1 MTSPPRQ
8 CGGAWRGDDG
18 RTRTGAVRVR
28 IEPASR
34 PHRGYFAAASH
45 PPLQLPA
52 VESASARSLAARAYP
67 RFGEMRRDCGVG
79 GVQLGR
85 KEEKEEDD
93 LKGDGEEREGVG
105 GGGDVGVGVEGGAA
119 RALHSSHARATP
131 SVSAEKRR
139 ISCSLSAGFGP
150 LAAAATTT
158 SAAASAAPVAAA
170 AAAAA

>member
-1 MTSPPRQ
+1 M
-8 CGGAWRGDDG
+8 WGD
-18 RTRTGAVRVR
+18 
-28 IEPASR
+28 
-34 PHRGYFAAASH
+34 
-45 PPLQLPA
+45 
-52 VESASARSLAARAYP
+52 
-67 RFGEMRRDCGVG
+67 MRRS
-79 GVQLGR
+79 
-85 KEEKEEDD
+85 
-93 LKGDGEEREGVG
+93 GEIWRT
-105 GGGDVGVGVEGGAA
+105 

>member
-1 MTSPPRQ
+1 M
-8 CGGAWRGDDG
+8 
-18 RTRTGAVRVR
+18 
-28 IEPASR
+28 
-34 PHRGYFAAASH
+34 
-45 PPLQLPA
+45 
-52 VESASARSLAARAYP
+52 
-67 RFGEMRRDCGVG
+67 
-79 GVQLGR
+79 QLGR

-93 LKGDGEEREGVG
+93 LKGDGEEREGV